1 MYVNAERKIL
11 ESILLQPAWMIWMKI
26 VQLNQKELVK
36 DRQLMRRER
45 YNSNNAWEKLEINLS
60 LTLTLDRFG
69 IDLR

>member
-45 YNSNNAWEKLEINLS
+45 YNSNNAWEKIEINL
-60 LTLTLDRFG
+60 R
-69 IDLR
+69 

>member
-45 YNSNNAWEKLEINLS
+45 YNSNNAWEKLEINL
-60 LTLTLDRFG
+60 R
-69 IDLR
+69 

>member
-11 ESILLQPAWMIWMKI
+11 ESILLQPAWMTWMKI

-45 YNSNNAWEKLEINLS
+45 YNSNNAWEKLEINL
-60 LTLTLDRFG
+60 R
-69 IDLR
+69 